1 MRVTIQDVARRAGV
15 SPMTV
20 SRVVNASPRV
30 SPETRRRVED
40 AIAELGYVPNRLAQ
54 GLTGRRSGALG
65 LIVPDVANPFFTN
78 VVHGAEDAAWRAGYR
93 VILCNTQADLER
105 ERGYIED
112 MHSFRVEG
120 VLLAPVSDRSRANL
134 NVLIRNGV
142 PFVLVDRSL
151 PGASYDLVQGDSVAA
166 ARQIVEHLIRLGH
179 RRIGMIAESLDVST
193 SRERVDGYRRAL
205 KAARVRYDPK
215 LVVARSTAT
224 DPRTGIDG
232 AAELLELPD
241 PPTAIFA
248 VNNVVA
254 VGVAEAA
261 RARGREIPGDVAL
274 VCVDDLEFDSR
285 IHPFLT
291 VMAQPAQTFGSV
303 AMQLL
308 LDRIAGRAG
317 ERRRNVVLPAD
328 LIVRESCGA
337 DGAAAATGVEA
348 ARPRSARA

>member
-1 MRVTIQDVARRAGV
+1 
-15 SPMTV
+15 
-20 SRVVNASPRV
+20 
-30 SPETRRRVED
+30 
-40 AIAELGYVPNRLAQ
+40 
-54 GLTGRRSGALG
+54 
-65 LIVPDVANPFFTN
+65 
-78 VVHGAEDAAWRAGYR
+78 
-93 VILCNTQADLER
+93 
-105 ERGYIED
+105 
-112 MHSFRVEG
+112 
-120 VLLAPVSDRSRANL
+120 
-134 NVLIRNGV
+134 VLIRNGV

-179 RRIGMIAESLDVST
+179 RRIGMVAESLEVST

-205 KAARVRYDPK
+205 KAARVRYDPT

-224 DPRTGIDG
+224 DPRTGTDG
-232 AAELLELPD
+232 AAELLDLPD

-254 VGVAEAA
+254 VGIAETA
-261 RARGREIPGDVAL
+261 RARGLEIPGDLAL

-337 DGAAAATGVEA
+337 DGAALATGDGE